1 MINRKNWRLAKAY
14 LEYRLSVDQI
24 APQSAHVEATY
35 IRHVLEW
42 AQDNSFAWGPS
53 VRPRLPEYMLS
64 ARLDDGEGQLSPVT
78 IKKTLATARRFFS
91 WLADNQPGYRV
102 IKNSW
107 ISTLKARRLEN
118 APNSAEAV
126 SLEEMIAI
134 ANASVEDI
142 RDRRIQA
149 TAIFLFLSGMR
160 IGAFV
165 TLPLE
170 AVDIQN
176 RTVKQFPNLGV
187 KTKNRKIATTYLL
200 PIPELL
206 RVTERW
212 DSHVR
217 MVLPGNGL
225 WFPKL
230 SAQTGEINV
239 HDLSPGL
246 HRHNLARRN
255 LKQWLLKVGLPYHS
269 PHKFRHGHIHWAAQ
283 HAKDWADYKAVS
295 LNVMHSSTVVTDQI
309 YSQLKDRDVQTRIEA
324 LGNRPTGNDEDTDL
338 SLLQDFLEWRKRTDK

>member
-14 LEYRLSVDQI
+14 IEYRLSIDQI

-35 IRHVLEW
+35 IRHILEW
-42 AQDNSFAWGPS
+42 AQDNSFTRGPS
-53 VRPRLPEYMLS
+53 VRPGLPEYMLS
-64 ARLDDGEGQLSPVT
+64 ARLDGAEGQLSPVT

-118 APNSAEAV
+118 VPHSAEAV
-126 SLEEMIAI
+126 SLEEIIAI
-134 ANASVEDI
+134 ANAPTEDI
-142 RDRRIQA
+142 QERRIQA
-149 TAIFLFLSGMR
+149 ACIFLFLSGIR

-176 RTVKQFPNLGV
+176 RTIKQFPNLGV

-206 RVTERW
+206 QVVQRW
-212 DSHVR
+212 DR
-217 MVLPGNGL
+217 YLKTVLPSNGL

-230 SAQTGEINV
+230 SPTTREIDI
-239 HDLSPGL
+239 HDLSPGV

-255 LKQWLLKVGLPYHS
+255 LNQWLMKVGLPYHS

-295 LNVMHSSTVVTDQI
+295 LNVMHSSTVITDQI
-309 YSQLKDRDVQTRIEA
+309 YSKLKDKDVQVRIEG
-324 LGNRPTGNDEDTDL
+324 LGNSPRIDKGNEL
-338 SLLQDFLEWRKRTDK
+338 SLFQDFLEWRKRHDK